1 MFNTIHD
8 KINYDLALIYAKN
21 RLEEA
26 ISNNQFDNALAPIDV
41 QRIEFLQEEFIFA
54 WDYYSNIYGNEE

>member
-8 KINYDLALIYAKN
+8 KINYDLALIYAKTK
-21 RLEEA
+21 LEEA
-26 ISNNQFDNALAPIDV
+26 ISNNLFDDAIAPIDV
-41 QRIEFLQEEFIFA
+41 QRIEFLQEEFIYA

>member
-8 KINYDLALIYAKN
+8 KINYDLALIYAKK

-26 ISNNQFDNALAPIDV
+26 ISNNQFDGILAPIHIE
-41 QRIEFLQEEFIFA
+41 QMEFLQEEFIFA
-54 WDYYSNIYGNEE
+54 WNYYSNIYGNEE